1 MGYSKERIPIS
12 NKERNNKSSVK
23 NNFQQTE
30 LLNPTY
36 KGVMAKRWV
45 KPTTSVQMKKITK
58 KPTKDLAK
66 RKGSENMKK

>member
-1 MGYSKERIPIS
+1 MNMINMVQKKEDSIALDSMGFSKERIPIS

-36 KGVMAKRWV
+36 KGVMAKR
-45 KPTTSVQMKKITK
+45 
-58 KPTKDLAK
+58 
-66 RKGSENMKK
+66 